1 MKSSRGLII
10 LAGGILTILALG
22 AAALLAFVAA
32 PLLGFELAG
41 GKVNAMAEPLIDL
54 RNDGDNGPA
63 PAEQPAAPVPQG
75 GLESVSLEEL
85 YEEIS
90 PGVVSIQ
97 IRTNRQGLIGAGQGS
112 GFIIS
117 EDGYIVTNHHVVA
130 NADIVTVIAHDGTQ
144 MRAEVVGMDPDS
156 DLAVVKVEE
165 LPENTHPIPL
175 GDSDAVRPGQW
186 VVAIG
191 NPFGLASS
199 MTLGIVSATGRTI
212 PSGAT
217 PYSIPQAIQ
226 TDAAINPGNSGGPLV
241 NLRGEVI
248 GVNAQIRTDSGI
260 AANAG
265 VGFAIPS
272 NIVSRVVP
280 VLIEE
285 GSFEWAWL
293 GVSGQDVT
301 LSMAEAL
308 GLEVQ
313 RGAYIVSVVEG
324 GPAARAGLR
333 GGEALTFD
341 SGFQEAV
348 HGDVIIEANGEPIE
362 SFDEIVTIV
371 ANSSPGDTLDLVVLR
386 DGERLEISVELGSRP
401 ASARAVTNP

>member
-199 MTLGIVSATGRTI
+199 MTAGIVSATGRTI
-212 PSGAT
+212 PAVEV
-217 PYSIPQAIQ
+217 PYNIPQAIQ
-226 TDAAINPGNSGGPLV
+226 TDAAINPGNSGGPL
-241 NLRGEVI
+241 LDSRGRVI
-248 GVNAQIRTDSGI
+248 GVNTAIRSTTGTSM
-260 AANAG
+260 G
-265 VGFAIPS
+265 VGFA
-272 NIVSRVVP
+272 VP
-280 VLIEE
+280 VNTVKRIVPQLIEKGTVAYPYLGITSDSRFTLRE
-285 GSFEWAWL
+285 LALEYDLPVTDGVLITEVIPGGSADRA
-293 GVSGQDVT
+293 GVRGGTQAGIVT
-301 LSMAEAL
+301 F
-308 GLEVQ
+308 
-313 RGAYIVSVVEG
+313 RGAPVM
-324 GPAARAGLR
+324 L
-333 GGEALTFD
+333 D
-341 SGFQEAV
+341 
-348 HGDVIIEANGEPIE
+348 GDILIAIDGYPIRN
-362 SFDEIVTIV
+362 FDELIGYLVTSTDVGQEVELTIV
-371 ANSSPGDTLDLVVLR
+371 RQGEILKLSTTLDA
-386 DGERLEISVELGSRP
+386 RP
-401 ASARAVTNP
+401 DTKSD

>member
-1 MKSSRGLII
+1 TLLYSP
-10 LAGGILTILALG
+10 ALHD
-22 AAALLAFVAA
+22 AL
-32 PLLGFELAG
+32 PLC
-41 GKVNAMAEPLIDL
+41 
-54 RNDGDNGPA
+54 
-63 PAEQPAAPVPQG
+63 
-75 GLESVSLEEL
+75 
-85 YEEIS
+85 
-90 PGVVSIQ
+90 
-97 IRTNRQGLIGAGQGS
+97 
-112 GFIIS
+112 
-117 EDGYIVTNHHVVA
+117 
-130 NADIVTVIAHDGTQ
+130 
-144 MRAEVVGMDPDS
+144 
-156 DLAVVKVEE
+156 
-165 LPENTHPIPL
+165 
-175 GDSDAVRPGQW
+175 
-186 VVAIG
+186 
-191 NPFGLASS
+191 
-199 MTLGIVSATGRTI
+199 
-212 PSGAT
+212 
-217 PYSIPQAIQ
+217 IPQAIQ

-285 GSFEWAWL
+285 GSFEWAGL

-308 GLEVQ
+308 GLAGQ
-313 RGAYIVSVVEG
+313 GGASLGSGVEG

-333 GGEALTFD
+333 GGEALTFG
-341 SGFQEAV
+341 SGFQEAG

-386 DGERLEISVELGSRP
+386 DGE
-401 ASARAVTNP
+401 

>member
-1 MKSSRGLII
+1 MW
-10 LAGGILTILALG
+10 T
-22 AAALLAFVAA
+22 
-32 PLLGFELAG
+32 
-41 GKVNAMAEPLIDL
+41 
-54 RNDGDNGPA
+54 
-63 PAEQPAAPVPQG
+63 
-75 GLESVSLEEL
+75 
-85 YEEIS
+85 
-90 PGVVSIQ
+90 
-97 IRTNRQGLIGAGQGS
+97 RTATL
-112 GFIIS
+112 
-117 EDGYIVTNHHVVA
+117 
-130 NADIVTVIAHDGTQ
+130 
-144 MRAEVVGMDPDS
+144 PC
-156 DLAVVKVEE
+156 VKVQE
-165 LPENTHPIPL
+165 LPEHAPIARQL
-175 GDSDAVRPGQW
+175 GCGETRPVGRRHRQ
-186 VVAIG
+186 
-191 NPFGLASS
+191 PGLASS
-199 MTLGIVSATGRTI
+199 MTIGIVSATGRTI

-386 DGERLEISVELGSRP
+386 DGERQNQRGPGSGRKRP
-401 ASARAVTNP
+401 RRDQP